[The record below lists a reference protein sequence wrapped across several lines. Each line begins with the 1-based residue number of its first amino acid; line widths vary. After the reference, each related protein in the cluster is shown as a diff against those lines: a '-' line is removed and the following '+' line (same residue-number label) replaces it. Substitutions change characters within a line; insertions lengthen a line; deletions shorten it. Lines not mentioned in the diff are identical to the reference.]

1 MRMVDAIGTGLGS
14 LGYRFNMIAR
24 QARANF
30 EQRLGEAGASFT
42 TWTILEALTVH
53 GPLIQR
59 DLAGSLH
66 VSGQT
71 LARQVDRL
79 VDSGWLVRGEAE
91 GDRRAVRLHLTGEGR
106 AAHHRLQRASRKANE
121 QLVTGLSAEEID
133 VLDDLLARLARNFG

>member
-1 MRMVDAIGTGLGS
+1 MDAIGTGLDS

-24 QARANF
+24 MARANF

-42 TWTILEALTVH
+42 TWTILESLTVH
-53 GPLIQR
+53 GPMIQR

-79 VDSGWLVRGEAE
+79 VETGWLERGEAE
-91 GDRRAVRLHLTGEGR
+91 RDRRTVRLHLTDEGR
-106 AAHHRLQRASRKANE
+106 AAHRRLQQASREANE
-121 QLVTGLSAEEID
+121 QLVAGLSSPEVD
-133 VLDDLLARLARNFG
+133 QLNDLLARLARNFE

>member
-1 MRMVDAIGTGLGS
+1 MVDAIGTGLGS

-79 VDSGWLVRGEAE
+79 VETGWLERGEDE
-91 GDRRAVRLHLTGEGR
+91 GDRRAVRLHLTDAGR
-106 AAHHRLQRASRKANE
+106 AAHRRLQRASRKANE
-121 QLVTGLSAEEID
+121 QLVAGLSSEEID
-133 VLDDLLARLARNFG
+133 HLSELLTRISRNFG

>member
-1 MRMVDAIGTGLGS
+1 MDAIGTGLGS
-14 LGYRFNMIAR
+14 LGYRLNVVAR

-79 VDSGWLVRGEAE
+79 AEMGWLERSEAE
-91 GDRRAVRLHLTGEGR
+91 RDRRAVRLHLTDEGR
-106 AAHHRLQRASRKANE
+106 AAHRRLQQASRDANE
-121 QLVTGLSAEEID
+121 QLVAGLSPTEID
-133 VLDDLLARLARNFG
+133 HLSALLTHLTRNLDP